1 MAGVKDVV
9 LIKAIKFI
17 SDFKSLSSSPSEVA
31 KTLEKSGYHKNLLYN
46 WEAKAKANG
55 GELRVSKDAFLHLC
69 DISGLCVNDYFISY
83 GKNSRAKKTPNPTAT
98 QTITYVKKDGYSV
111 TTYAKKPQAKSSAAP
126 EVASPETASDRE
138 QFAFRLTSFRNHMQV
153 YRRLLGLTTAVMRDD
168 YKIDNY
174 MDIEDGKV
182 VLSIATYFTLSKIF
196 MDKYN
201 ALPNSAI
208 KTAFAD
214 LAADYKDIFVDV
226 IYFGDIKKNNKRK
239 A

>member
-1 MAGVKDVV
+1 MAGIKDVV
-9 LIKAIKFI
+9 LIKATEFI
-17 SDFKSLSSSPSEVA
+17 ADFKSLNSAPSEIT
-31 KTLEKSGYHKNLLYN
+31 KTLEKCGYHKNLLYN
-46 WEAKAKANG
+46 WDAKAKAKG
-55 GELRVSKDAFLHLC
+55 GELRVSKDIFLLLC
-69 DISGLCVNDYFISY
+69 DISGLSVEDYLISY
-83 GKNSRAKKTPNPTAT
+83 GKSPKAKKASNSGST
-98 QTITYVKKDGYSV
+98 QKITHVKKNGYSV
-111 TTYAKKPQAKSSAAP
+111 TTYIQKTNSKAKSD
-126 EVASPETASDRE
+126 EVESGRE

-153 YRRLLGLTTAVMRDD
+153 YRRLLGLTTTVMRDD

-214 LAADYKDIFVDV
+214 LAATYNDIFVDV
-226 IYFGDIKKNNKRK
+226 IYFGDVMKSNKHK